1 MRYGVQMGRPREHD
15 ERTRLALLEAAE
27 RVAEQDGPAA
37 VTIRTVAD
45 AAGTTTRAVYSLFGS
60 KAGLLDALAAR
71 LFELLAEAVDAV
83 PATDDPVADVVTAS
97 IDGFRAV
104 AIGHPSLYS
113 LVFLQVVP
121 DLPRGPHYRD
131 AAGAAFGRLEAL
143 MRRVQ
148 AAGGLRDVSARQAAQ
163 AVHALTEGL
172 ATVELRDGMPG
183 HDRAEQH
190 WRVCLN
196 ALLRGWR

>member
-1 MRYGVQMGRPREHD
+1 MGRPREHD

-97 IDGFRAV
+97 LDGFRTV

-121 DLPRGPHYRD
+121 DLPRGPRYRD
-131 AAGAAFGRLEAL
+131 AAGAAFARLEAL
-143 MRRVQ
+143 LKRVQ
-148 AAGGLRDVSARQAAQ
+148 AAGGLRDVTARQAAQ

-172 ATVELRDGMPG
+172 ATVELRDGLPG
-183 HDRAEQH
+183 PDQAEQH
-190 WRVCLN
+190 WRLCLN
-196 ALLRGWR
+196 ALLHGLA